1 MAVLN
6 IFFSLNV
13 QNDNELKTSYHID
26 ERFCRLRLHCSPH
39 QQKYP
44 SVKSPIWIFIRSY
57 FLNLFSSLVFFT
69 PSWCLTNLWQ
79 SFTGG
84 NRVEDSQCTLLS
96 VKEKRSYNSFT
107 DKELFLI
114 GKYASGYD
122 PTKAIWKFKKK
133 HPHLK
138 FSETTARAFHAK
150 YKSVLK
156 YLPELCMDVVVSKK
170 KAVWSLVL
178 GN

>member
-6 IFFSLNV
+6 IFFSFNV

-96 VKEKRSYNSFT
+96 VKKKRSYNSFT
-107 DKELFLI
+107 DKEPFSYREVRI
-114 GKYASGYD
+114 RVWTDKSNMKIQEKAS
-122 PTKAIWKFKKK
+122 TLEIWWNY
-133 HPHLK
+133 
-138 FSETTARAFHAK
+138 S
-150 YKSVLK
+150 
-156 YLPELCMDVVVSKK
+156 
-170 KAVWSLVL
+170 
-178 GN
+178 